1 MSILAGF
8 ADISLGQLLLVAAIA
23 LFASLIGGLAGYGT
37 GALMPLVLVPLVGA
51 EPVVPII
58 AISAVFTN
66 ISRFTAYFRYIDR
79 RRALIVVAAA
89 ALTTALGAYGYTRLT
104 NAGAALVIGTMLISS
119 VPLRRLA
126 KRREVRIGDSGL
138 AASAV
143 GYGVVVGG
151 TSGSGVILL
160 SLLMAAGLEGAA
172 VIATD
177 AVISVAT
184 SVIKISVFG
193 LAGVVTAQVLAFAL
207 LIGIIA
213 IPGAF
218 LARAFVER
226 MPVHIH
232 TAILDA
238 AVITGGVVMISTAA
252 RSLLYLFGTTRRAHP
267 DTRSDPAR
275 AAAGPGRRGGGR
287 RAAGAGPPRG
297 RGQDPPARTAPST
310 TNTRHR
316 VTVWNRKILVPPGIW
331 TRRPYRELSRHLTF
345 LVAVV
350 LILFVVVFGFVLIL
364 FVLRIVH
371 FGKFEHDFWQR
382 FAKQIA
388 LAAHPQALRRVVV
401 DFRHGNRVTAG
412 FQNDNIAW
420 FQFHD
425 LFPPR

>member
-1 MSILAGF
+1 MSVLSGF
-8 ADISLGQLLLVAAIA
+8 ADISLGQLLLVAGVA
-23 LFASLIGGLAGYGT
+23 LFASLVGGLAGYGT
-37 GALMPLVLVPLVGA
+37 GALMPLVLVPLIGA

-104 NAGAALVIGTMLISS
+104 NAGAALLIGTMLISS

-126 KRREVRIGDSGL
+126 RRREVRIGDGGL

-218 LARAFVER
+218 LAKAFVER

-238 AVITGGVVMISTAA
+238 AVITGGVVMISSAA
-252 RSLLYLFGTTRRAHP
+252 RSLL
-267 DTRSDPAR
+267 
-275 AAAGPGRRGGGR
+275 
-287 RAAGAGPPRG
+287 
-297 RGQDPPARTAPST
+297 
-310 TNTRHR
+310 
-316 VTVWNRKILVPPGIW
+316 
-331 TRRPYRELSRHLTF
+331 
-345 LVAVV
+345 
-350 LILFVVVFGFVLIL
+350 
-364 FVLRIVH
+364 
-371 FGKFEHDFWQR
+371 
-382 FAKQIA
+382 
-388 LAAHPQALRRVVV
+388 
-401 DFRHGNRVTAG
+401 
-412 FQNDNIAW
+412 
-420 FQFHD
+420 
-425 LFPPR
+425 